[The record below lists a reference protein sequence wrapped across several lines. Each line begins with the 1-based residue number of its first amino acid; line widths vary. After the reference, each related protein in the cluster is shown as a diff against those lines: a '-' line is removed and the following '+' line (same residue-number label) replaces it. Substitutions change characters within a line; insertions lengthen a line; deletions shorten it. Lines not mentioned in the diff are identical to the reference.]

1 MNPYI
6 TCIVCITLA
15 LPLLWGGQLCAMGSE
30 AEQPGLS
37 RLDNET
43 MCRLTPGEQHALDA
57 GEIRHVYRIVRF
69 DGPIEQSWKQN
80 LAETAEIFDYVPDF
94 AFIVRVPADRVAT
107 LCSLA
112 YVDGVDLIEPEMKL
126 GHGGFA
132 GKDQPLRVTLFPG
145 EDPGPVIQRIRSMGA
160 ELLESSATA
169 SSSKTWGISLTIRL
183 SAGRIG
189 ELADLQAVR
198 RVEPVGTRRIN

>member
-1 MNPYI
+1 MSVVSLI
-6 TCIVCITLA
+6 GLA
-15 LPLLWGGQLCAMGSE
+15 VFVVWKADGIAMGSK
-30 AEQPGLS
+30 AQQPDISRFTKQDACSLTESERRALS
-37 RLDNET
+37 
-43 MCRLTPGEQHALDA
+43 A

-69 DGPIEQSWKQN
+69 DGPIEQSWKQK
-80 LAETAEIFDYVPDF
+80 LAEAAEIFDYIPEF

-112 YVDGVDLIEPEMKL
+112 HVDGVDLIEPEMKL
-126 GHGGFA
+126 GGGTFG

-145 EDPGPVIQRIRSMGA
+145 EDPGPVIQRVKSLGG
-160 ELLESSATA
+160 ELLESSTTA
-169 SSSKTWGISLTIRL
+169 SSSKTWGVSLTIRL

-189 ELADLQAVR
+189 ELADLQTVR